1 MADFMSDAVVIKADA
16 LERAVADIF
25 VAAKCA
31 RDEAE
36 RIARYLVSA
45 NLTGHDSHGVI
56 RTPRYVQWL
65 QEGKVRAG
73 QTLTI
78 VRDAPTHVVVDGNYG
93 FGQTIAPLAV
103 DLGIARARE
112 HGLSVVGLRNS
123 GHVGRVG
130 DWGERA
136 AADGLVSL
144 HFVNVAGGEL
154 VAPFGGTS
162 RRLSTDPVTLYGP
175 IAGTHVRDAA
185 QGAGAL
191 RAFGEHKGS
200 GLAFMCELLAG
211 CLTGAATSGPIP
223 GGKRTRI
230 ANAMLSIYIDP
241 GTFGA
246 AHFAD

>member
-36 RIARYLVSA
+36 RIARCLVSA

-162 RRLSTDPVTLYGP
+162 RRFSTNP
-175 IAGTHVRDAA
+175 ICITVPAGRTS
-185 QGAGAL
+185 GAGF
-191 RAFGEHKGS
+191 RD
-200 GLAFMCELLAG
+200 LAG
-211 CLTGAATSGPIP
+211 RRGEGPGGEQRRQAGAARFTDRAGRAAVHRSGHAV
-223 GGKRTRI
+223 R
-230 ANAMLSIYIDP
+230 
-241 GTFGA
+241 
-246 AHFAD
+246 ADRGDACARRRARG